1 MMDLILTKEFWIV
14 STVWALIINV
24 LASFVFRRLDGFLGS
39 ISTYWRKRSTVRL
52 TKWNNLIDGLSL
64 SGEDRSY
71 VLVTSSMLAGQ
82 AAYMQSIG
90 IMLFLG
96 ALFMPYGE
104 YAVFPVRV
112 IALFL
117 SSFMV
122 VFSLMK
128 FFQAIKLHKAVNLAR
143 EKAFGVEKAGTPAI

>member
-24 LASFVFRRLDGFLGS
+24 LASFVFRRLDGFLGA
-39 ISTYWRKRSTVRL
+39 ISTYWRKRSAVRL
-52 TKWNNLIDGLSL
+52 TKWNSLIDGLS
-64 SGEDRSY
+64 SSHEDRSY
-71 VLVTSSMLAGQ
+71 VLVTSSMLTGQ

-104 YAVFPVRV
+104 YALFPVRF
-112 IALFL
+112 IGLFL
-117 SSFMV
+117 SSFMI

-128 FFQAIKLHKAVNLAR
+128 FLQAIKLHKAVNLAR
-143 EKAFGVEKAGTPAI
+143 EKALGAEKTEASAI